1 MITLALFFEH
11 VYDLLNV
18 LPKAVFH
25 LIGTSLYSGACFCV
39 WPSSR
44 ELIVTVGID
53 LFTKTCRLC
62 TLSPVSRRGNTNKLD
77 FVYGLQL
84 NAPLQDFPFGIRFKD
99 YTFMFSYK

>member
-1 MITLALFFEH
+1 MIRKKYFF
-11 VYDLLNV
+11 N
-18 LPKAVFH
+18 

-62 TLSPVSRRGNTNKLD
+62 TLSPISMRGKIIHFGYHLQYITLKLS
-77 FVYGLQL
+77 FRQNSTTKHL
-84 NAPLQDFPFGIRFKD
+84 
-99 YTFMFSYK
+99 